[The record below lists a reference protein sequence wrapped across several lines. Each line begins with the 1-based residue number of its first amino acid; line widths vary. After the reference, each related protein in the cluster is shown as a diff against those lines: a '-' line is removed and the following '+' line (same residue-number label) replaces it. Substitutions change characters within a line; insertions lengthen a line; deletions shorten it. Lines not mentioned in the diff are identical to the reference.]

1 MQNFKR
7 GCVGLTVEGQT
18 VSQGQSKQDEKM
30 RLLCRFWFM
39 HLREPLRRF
48 KLALTARPGW
58 LDEGRYRHLL
68 GWERFVTEEK
78 VDSLAHSLSSSDP
91 FLPEPPQFHAFKPR
105 RVYSLEGAVAWPGG
119 AVLLNGHPVM
129 EAGHG
134 FPTKRIPKLLSV
146 NLALKSQQT
155 GIYSGSKTSNYY
167 HWLIEDL
174 PAILRAR
181 AVAPRFPVFLGGP
194 ISKYVSD
201 SLALASISYEKIT
214 VPTRFLELRLA
225 GRGDDSGWPH
235 RDDLNL
241 LRDTFLSSNKS
252 NTAVGK
258 KIFISRR
265 NSRRGFVNESEI
277 ETYLLERGFETFVLE
292 ELTFQEQVR
301 VFENAAFVVGAHGAG
316 LSNLVFCPKGAKV
329 LEISLPSHAVNCFRV
344 LSKQLDL
351 DHETLILSGHQLRGA
366 STLSDSD
373 LKRIKEHVDSMSDA

>member
-1 MQNFKR
+1 
-7 GCVGLTVEGQT
+7 
-18 VSQGQSKQDEKM
+18 M
-30 RLLCRFWFM
+30 RWLFRFWFKY
-39 HLREPLRRF
+39 LREPLRRI
-48 KLALTARPGW
+48 KLVLTPRPGW

-68 GWERFVTEEK
+68 GWDRLVTEEK
-78 VDSLAHSLSSSDP
+78 VDSLAHSLSSADP
-91 FLPEPPQFHAFKPR
+91 FLPEPPQFHGFKPR

-134 FPTKRIPKLLSV
+134 YPTKKIPKFLSV
-146 NLALKSQQT
+146 DLALRLEQT

-174 PAILRAR
+174 PALLRAR
-181 AVAPRFPVFLGGP
+181 AVSPRFPVFLGGP

-201 SLALASISYEKIT
+201 SLTLANIEFQKIT
-214 VPTRFLELRLA
+214 VPTRFLKLVLA

-235 RDDLNL
+235 REDLNL
-241 LRDTFLSSNKS
+241 LRDTFLSPNICR
-252 NTAVGK
+252 TGVGK
-258 KIFISRR
+258 KVFISRR
-265 NSRRGFVNESEI
+265 NSRRAFANEWEI
-277 ETYLLERGFETFVLE
+277 ETYLLEKGFEIFVLE

-329 LEISLPSHAVNCFRV
+329 LELSPPSHAVNCFRV
-344 LSKQLDL
+344 LSKQFDL
-351 DHETLILSGHQLRGA
+351 DHKTLILSGNQVRGV

-373 LKRIKEHVDSMSDA
+373 LRRVKKHVESSLEA